1 MVEEKI
7 SPAVVIIPIGL
18 GLGLAAAVGIAVVA
32 RAAAEE
38 AGIGKYTQVEIVAP
52 DSASAG
58 EMVPVTVKITNTW
71 DYQFAVYVEALYNSE
86 WGFESEDR
94 WIYPGET
101 VSFSGSFTMP
111 DRDITIHARSYVLD
125 GELGLPEGWHRDAEG
140 KKSVALT

>member
-18 GLGLAAAVGIAVVA
+18 GLGLAAVVGIAAVA

-38 AGIGKYTQVEIVAP
+38 GIGTYTQVEIVAP
-52 DSASAG
+52 DSAAAG
-58 EMVPVTVKITNTW
+58 ETVPVTIKVTNTW
-71 DYQFAVYVEALYNSE
+71 TYQFAVYVEALYDSE
-86 WGFESEDR
+86 WGFDTEDR

-101 VSFSGSFTMP
+101 LSFSGSFTMP
-111 DRDITIHARSYVLD
+111 NRDITIHARSYVLD

-140 KKSVALT
+140 KKSVALA

>member
-1 MVEEKI
+1 MVEERI
-7 SPAVVIIPIGL
+7 SPAVVIPIGL
-18 GLGLAAAVGIAVVA
+18 GLGLVAALAVAGVA
-32 RAAAEE
+32 LAAK
-38 AGIGKYTQVEIVAP
+38 IGKYTQVEIVAP

-58 EMVPVTVKITNTW
+58 EMVPVTVKVTNTW
-71 DYQFAVYVEALYNSE
+71 TYQFAVYVEALYNSE
-86 WGFESEDR
+86 WGFDTEDR

-111 DRDITIHARSYVLD
+111 NRDITIHARSYVLD